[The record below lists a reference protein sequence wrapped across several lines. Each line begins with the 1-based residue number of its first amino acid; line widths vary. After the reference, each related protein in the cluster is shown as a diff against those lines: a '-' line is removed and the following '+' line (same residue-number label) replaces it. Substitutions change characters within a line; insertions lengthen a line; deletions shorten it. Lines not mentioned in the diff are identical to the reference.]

1 MRNKA
6 LFLSFVLLTFC
17 AAELFSA
24 PSLEPSILTGLDQ
37 SATAEMT
44 SMQIVQTAIEY
55 SLCPPGS
62 DEERQCLEKYAALE
76 KSVQEQLAALP
87 KMEAAEKILALMY
100 ESVLYRYKADSTR
113 LNTTLL
119 TGEYNCVT
127 ASVLYL
133 ALATSLGID
142 ARGQETTVHAFC
154 TVYIDGQKI
163 DVETTNPY
171 GFNPGVKKAVGGT
184 ENSRRY
190 AVVPRRYYSGRREIS
205 ARAMATLTGKNVA
218 SDLNDAEDY
227 ETAIPLE
234 ISRLEYLSITD
245 DSETGTAKS
254 DLDTLVCNYAM
265 LLSKAMRNV
274 EALDYINQVA
284 DKFGYSA
291 ELRRTYGNVLYNEA
305 VNLTN
310 DRKYEEA
317 RSFFEE
323 RKDGADST
331 MQSRID
337 RMITSGS
344 LKYHEVS
351 VHNQVVP
358 LFNGGSY
365 EDAKAILEEALKQN
379 PESSVLKRDLQQVNR
394 ALSR

>member
-6 LFLSFVLLTFC
+6 LFLSFGLLTFC
-17 AAELFSA
+17 VAELFSV
-24 PSLEPSILTGLDQ
+24 PSLEPSILTGLGQ

-55 SLCPPGS
+55 SLCPLGS

-76 KSVQEQLAALP
+76 KSAQEQLAFLP

-100 ESVLYRYKADSTR
+100 ESVLDRYKADSTR

-234 ISRLEYLSITD
+234 ISRLEFLSITN

-265 LLSKAMRNV
+265 LLSKSQRNE
-274 EALDYINQVA
+274 EALDYIDLVA

-291 ELRRTYGNVLYNEA
+291 ELHRTYGNVLYNEA

-323 RKDGADST
+323 RKEGADSA

-337 RMITSGS
+337 RMITSGR

-358 LFNGGSY
+358 LFNGGNY
-365 EDAKAILEEALKQN
+365 EEAKAILEEALKQN

>member
-1 MRNKA
+1 MKNR
-6 LFLSFVLLTFC
+6 LLPFVLFIVSFC
-17 AAELFSA
+17 VPALFSA
-24 PSLEPSILTGLDQ
+24 PSLEPSLLIGLDRDAAQ
-37 SATAEMT
+37 GLS
-44 SMQIVQTAIEY
+44 SSQIIQISLEY

-62 DEERQCLEKYAALE
+62 DEEKQCLEKYAALE
-76 KSVQEQLAALP
+76 SSARERFGALP
-87 KMEAAEKILALMY
+87 QMEAAEQILTFMY
-100 ESVLYRYKADSTR
+100 ESLLYRYRADCTR

-127 ASVLYL
+127 ASVLYF

-142 ARGQETTVHAFC
+142 VRGQETTVHAFC
-154 TVYIDGQKI
+154 TVYIDGQRI

-171 GFNPGVKKAVGGT
+171 GFNPGVKKTVGGT

-227 ETAIPLE
+227 DTAVPLE
-234 ISRLEYLSITD
+234 ISRLAYLGMAE
-245 DSETGTAKS
+245 DSETATAKG

-265 LLSKAMRNV
+265 TLSKAMRNA
-274 EALDYINQVA
+274 EALDYISQVEA
-284 DKFGYSA
+284 KFGSSPA
-291 ELRRTYGNVLYNEA
+291 LQRTYGNVLYNEA

-310 DRKYEEA
+310 ERKYDEA
-317 RSFFEE
+317 RAFFEE
-323 RKDGADST
+323 KKAGADSS
-331 MQSRID
+331 MQNRID

-365 EDAKAILEEALKQN
+365 EEAKAILEEALKQN

-394 ALSR
+394 VLAR

>member
-6 LFLSFVLLTFC
+6 LFLSFGLLTFC
-17 AAELFSA
+17 VAELFSA
-24 PSLEPSILTGLDQ
+24 PSLEPSILTGLGQ

-55 SLCPPGS
+55 SLCPLGS

-76 KSVQEQLAALP
+76 KSAQEQLAFLP

-100 ESVLYRYKADSTR
+100 ESVLDRYKADITR

-234 ISRLEYLSITD
+234 ISRLEFLSITN

-265 LLSKAMRNV
+265 LLSKSQRNE
-274 EALDYINQVA
+274 EALDYIDLVA

-291 ELRRTYGNVLYNEA
+291 ELHRTYGNVLYNEA

-323 RKDGADST
+323 RKEGADSA

-337 RMITSGS
+337 RMITSGR

-358 LFNGGSY
+358 LFNGGNY
-365 EDAKAILEEALKQN
+365 EEAKAILEEALKQN

>member
-6 LFLSFVLLTFC
+6 LFLSFGLLTFC
-17 AAELFSA
+17 VAELFSA
-24 PSLEPSILTGLDQ
+24 PSLEPSILTGLGQ

-55 SLCPPGS
+55 SLCPLGS

-76 KSVQEQLAALP
+76 KSAQEQLAFLP

-100 ESVLYRYKADSTR
+100 ESVLDRYKADSTR

-234 ISRLEYLSITD
+234 ISRLEFLSITN

-265 LLSKAMRNV
+265 LLSKSQRNE
-274 EALDYINQVA
+274 EALDYIDLVA

-291 ELRRTYGNVLYNEA
+291 ELHRTYGNVLYNEA

-323 RKDGADST
+323 RKEGADSA

-337 RMITSGS
+337 RMITSGR

-358 LFNGGSY
+358 LFNGGNY
-365 EDAKAILEEALKQN
+365 EEAKAILEEALKQN